1 MKLTVLDLL
10 LRISTLILQ
19 NQPNI
24 SAWGVDPLVKST
36 MGEWN
41 RAPTASSYGLVT
53 SECVEK
59 KNMVDFYDQ
68 FLKLGVLLFH
78 SFWTL
83 TFDCLEHNMKNLVAY
98 YFTPEFW
105 KITSEY
111 RLFYEKSLNST
122 SGPNKYE
129 FKYYVD
135 NLVFLG

>member
-1 MKLTVLDLL
+1 M
-10 LRISTLILQ
+10 
-19 NQPNI
+19 
-24 SAWGVDPLVKST
+24 
-36 MGEWN
+36 
-41 RAPTASSYGLVT
+41 
-53 SECVEK
+53 
-59 KNMVDFYDQ
+59 
-68 FLKLGVLLFH
+68 
-78 SFWTL
+78 

>member
-1 MKLTVLDLL
+1 
-10 LRISTLILQ
+10 
-19 NQPNI
+19 
-24 SAWGVDPLVKST
+24 
-36 MGEWN
+36 
-41 RAPTASSYGLVT
+41 
-53 SECVEK
+53 
-59 KNMVDFYDQ
+59 MVDFYDQ

-83 TFDCLEHNMKNLVAY
+83 TFDCLEHNMKNLVAC